1 MTHQKSKR
9 RFQVDQEHRTED
21 NWASMILP
29 LLFSLIAFN
38 LLQAKHLLIE
48 TEDNS
53 EAEPMSKEEVEALL
67 SVIPKEAKEAYNHL
81 NKTER
86 NSFQRKIKKKYGD
99 VIRAVRYSICIVTTV
114 VVFLLQLFT
123 KQPIYRL

>member
-29 LLFSLIAFN
+29 LLVSLIAFN

-53 EAEPMSKEEVEALL
+53 EAEPMTKEEVEALL

-99 VIRAVRYSICIVTTV
+99 VIRAVRYSICIA

>member
-21 NWASMILP
+21 NWATMILP
-29 LLFSLIAFN
+29 LLVSFIAFN

-99 VIRAVRYSICIVTTV
+99 VIRAVRYSICIA
-114 VVFLLQLFT
+114 VVFLLKLFT
-123 KQPIYRL
+123 KQPIFR

>member
-21 NWASMILP
+21 NWASMIHP
-29 LLFSLIAFN
+29 LLVSLIAFN

-53 EAEPMSKEEVEALL
+53 EAEPMTKEEVEALL
-67 SVIPKEAKEAYNHL
+67 SVIPEEAKEIYNHL
-81 NKTER
+81 NKTEK
-86 NSFQRKIKKKYGD
+86 NSFQRKMKNTHGD
-99 VIRAVRYSICIVTTV
+99 VIRAVRYTISIV